1 MSPVLW
7 GIIVGVVIL
16 IWIGSSFMF
25 EPIGKAV
32 REFFKGLFK

>member
-1 MSPVLW
+1 MSPVIW
-7 GIIVGVVIL
+7 GIIIAVVIF
-16 IWIGSSFMF
+16 IWIGISFLF